1 MKNTVDDKI
10 ILWLL
15 KGDISIQY
23 QVHRDLLYKER
34 PVLRANIAKEGW
46 GAKFLSLQKEDGHWG
61 KGFYQPKWTS
71 THYTLLDLKNL
82 CIAPD
87 IKNINKSI
95 SIILNNFKGNDGGI
109 NPSVTIKN
117 SDVCINGMFLNYA
130 SYFNADEAELKSIV
144 DFLLNVQMK
153 DGGFNCHSNRKG
165 ATHSSLHTTL
175 SVIEG
180 IHEYYINGYSYRI
193 KELLKAEL
201 KSREFLLRHRLFRSH
216 RTGEIISN
224 QIIRLSY
231 PSRWYYDILRALDYF
246 SSAKVKYDERM
257 QDAIDIILKKM
268 GKDNKW
274 KLQSNHKGQTHFN
287 MEVIGKPSFWNT
299 LRALRVLKYYEIP
312 Y

>member
-1 MKNTVDDKI
+1 MNTLNENKVI
-10 ILWLL
+10 EWLL

-23 QVHRDLLYKER
+23 QVYRDLLDEER
-34 PVLRANIAKEGW
+34 PELKSKIAKQGW

-82 CIAPD
+82 CISPD
-87 IKNINKSI
+87 IKSINKSI
-95 SIILNNFKGNDGGI
+95 SVILNDFKCDDGGI
-109 NPSVTIKN
+109 NPSGTIKN

-130 SYFNADEAELKSIV
+130 SYFNANEIQLQSIV

-180 IHEYYINGYSYRI
+180 IYEYYKNGYSYRI

-201 KSREFLLRHRLFRSH
+201 QSREFLLRHRLFKSH
-216 RTGEIISN
+216 RTGETISN
-224 QIIRLSY
+224 QMIRLSY
-231 PSRWYYDILRALDYF
+231 PTRWYYDILRALDYF
-246 SSAKVKYDERM
+246 SSAKVKYDNRM
-257 QDAIDIILKKM
+257 QDAIEIILKKR

-287 MEVIGKPSFWNT
+287 MEVVGKPSFWNT
-299 LRALRVLKYYEIP
+299 LRALRVLKYYEIN